1 MRTEAIL
8 HAVHNYTDIPETI
21 STAIKSL
28 FGVHNLEEL
37 SHVQKQKL
45 RNSYNEL
52 FGKVG
57 ETDYHEQSKEYTLR
71 YFPVNFFKIWTPLYD
86 LLTKDQ
92 LQPDCTI
99 LELGCGPGSSTM
111 GFIEFYRILA
121 CENPTMQFKLNFA
134 LVERESTF
142 KDILKTIFEQYA
154 VDFPCNLAVKI
165 NFFNEDLDTF
175 FERGCKSRF
184 DYIIESNVLNPNE
197 KIYSSRLEQ
206 HCDSFCRFLNPH
218 SSIILIE
225 PGKEG
230 LSDYLY
236 RIKSNLTK
244 NGLSIFSPCSCD
256 NEVCKMLPLA
266 KVKTGDISL
275 ISESRDINV
284 FNEKKDRHYFEYVII
299 RNDSLRK
306 HDRPQNNI
314 PLCSLPSLIGKAVKF
329 EAYILHSFDKG
340 ECFDLKLCDGSLIN
354 CAVYMHIPKRML
366 TTEFINLLSIG
377 RGDYVRVKNA
387 KVLSEREITCT
398 LSTIIDIM

>member
-1 MRTEAIL
+1 M
-8 HAVHNYTDIPETI
+8 
-21 STAIKSL
+21 
-28 FGVHNLEEL
+28 
-37 SHVQKQKL
+37 
-45 RNSYNEL
+45 
-52 FGKVG
+52 
-57 ETDYHEQSKEYTLR
+57 
-71 YFPVNFFKIWTPLYD
+71 
-86 LLTKDQ
+86 
-92 LQPDCTI
+92 
-99 LELGCGPGSSTM
+99 
-111 GFIEFYRILA
+111 
-121 CENPTMQFKLNFA
+121 
-134 LVERESTF
+134 
-142 KDILKTIFEQYA
+142 IFEQYA
-154 VDFPCNLAVKI
+154 VDFPYNLTVKI

-225 PGKEG
+225 PGREG

-314 PLCSLPSLIGKAVKF
+314 PLCSLPSLIGKTVKF

-398 LSTIIDIM
+398 LSTMIDIM